1 MCVCVYICACACV
14 CVCDNACN
22 TMTLYI
28 FSGEGKKVSTVH
40 QKSNPAKIRSSRVKP
55 SVKAQSSW
63 TWWNADVRALS
74 PISILFFVDPF
85 VSKLTSTRSSMFRP
99 SFTGSEMRWDSA
111 KFLFY
116 FIYFFLFLGL
126 ILIVTFFF
134 TTSLA
139 KSYGLLSRMV
149 RWSFEFRGGSEDF
162 GQRRESSRKWKR
174 VGKIRARSDEQW
186 DIAIS
191 PEPARIFPSHSEP
204 RDPAYLKVLKRVD
217 DA

>member
-1 MCVCVYICACACV
+1 MRVIRWLCTY
-14 CVCDNACN
+14 
-22 TMTLYI
+22 
-28 FSGEGKKVSTVH
+28 SRGREKKFLPSTKNRIR
-40 QKSNPAKIRSSRVKP
+40 QKSVHLEWNHQWKRRVHGRDETPTFVP
-55 SVKAQSSW
+55 SPLSLYYSSW
-63 TWWNADVRALS
+63 IPLFRSWRAHVRRCSDPLS
-74 PISILFFVDPF
+74 RDPKWDEIPRNFYFIL
-85 VSKLTSTRSSMFRP
+85 
-99 SFTGSEMRWDSA
+99 
-111 KFLFY
+111 
-116 FIYFFLFLGL
+116 FIYFFLCL

-134 TTSLA
+134 TISLA
-139 KSYGLLSRMV
+139 KSYGLLSRMM

-174 VGKIRARSDEQW
+174 VGKIRARSEEQW

>member
-1 MCVCVYICACACV
+1 M
-14 CVCDNACN
+14 CDNACN

-116 FIYFFLFLGL
+116 FIYLFFSWFNFNRNIFFYHLVGQ
-126 ILIVTFFF
+126 ILRFIIPDDEMIVWI
-134 TTSLA
+134 
-139 KSYGLLSRMV
+139 SR
-149 RWSFEFRGGSEDF
+149 
-162 GQRRESSRKWKR
+162 R
-174 VGKIRARSDEQW
+174 VGRFRATSGEFAKMEASRENSGEIGGAMRYRDLARAR
-186 DIAIS
+186 
-191 PEPARIFPSHSEP
+191 PNFSESL
-204 RDPAYLKVLKRVD
+204 RT
-217 DA
+217 